1 MHTAFK
7 QLYTCTYVKESW
19 LCITTCVNNTWDKK
33 LHDTKV
39 FALHNEFHWYMFRL
53 FSYRSTVSHLHSK
66 RNFNSRLAVGTM
78 LSTWFSHSPRF
89 TIIWGVNEW
98 YIAYTQN
105 NYTNVFT
112 FSTPSL
118 SSTHLFDQAIRH
130 FFCTHSTKHNSNL
143 FVGEFNWTTHQY
155 LQPHIRHR
163 CTAMSLEYGSKIFT
177 IHVHSSLEE
186 ESPRTKIHLLYC
198 IKQFL

>member
-7 QLYTCTYVKESW
+7 LLYTCTYVKESW
-19 LCITTCVNNTWDKK
+19 LCITTCVNNTWDKNYMTQK
-33 LHDTKV
+33 SLLCIMNFIDTCLGFFHIEAQFLICTVREILTPGLLLVQCCQHD
-39 FALHNEFHWYMFRL
+39 FHIL
-53 FSYRSTVSHLHSK
+53 P
-66 RNFNSRLAVGTM
+66 G
-78 LSTWFSHSPRF
+78 SPSF
-89 TIIWGVNEW
+89 GGVNEW

-143 FVGEFNWTTHQY
+143 FVGEFNRITHQY
-155 LQPHIRHR
+155 LQPYIRHR